1 MQGIRALLISIG
13 LGVLLGHGLGYFMA
27 EFYWHND
34 GKTRGITYLYFECLG
49 FAGGVAVGL
58 VALAITLC
66 KEKPAE
72 TENETGLTRSP

>member
-34 GKTRGITYLYFECLG
+34 GKTRAITYLCYECLG
-49 FAGGVAVGL
+49 LAVGFIVGV
-58 VALAITLC
+58 VALALALS
-66 KEKPAE
+66 KEPVE
-72 TENETGLTRSP
+72 TENRNGLNKSP